1 MNFSLFGVKVQ
12 IKKEYVVV
20 GAAILVVAIMLI
32 GYNLIK
38 KDRGI
43 IIDAKANP
51 NGGVNVQVGADDKG
65 HEGGKDAGMDD
76 DEPDEIKVYVTG
88 CVNNPGVVTLLRGQ
102 ILEDAVIAAGGA
114 TDEADIEN
122 INLAYILNYNMMIK
136 IRSIHEKIELEG
148 SNAAGMGVLLV
159 KNSGGAVVAEPTES
173 KKININTASVTELDT
188 LPGIGEATAEAIVKY
203 REQKGVFKKIE
214 DIMNIPGIKEA
225 KFESIKDFITVN

>member
-1 MNFSLFGVKVQ
+1 MNFSLFGIKVQ
-12 IKKEYVVV
+12 IKKEFLVV
-20 GAAILVVAIMLI
+20 GAAILVIAIMLI

-43 IIDAKANP
+43 IIDANANSS
-51 NGGVNVQVGADDKG
+51 GGVNVQVGADDKDD
-65 HEGGKDAGMDD
+65 KDDGNADE
-76 DEPDEIKVYVTG
+76 EPDEIKVYVTG
-88 CVNNPGVVTLLRGQ
+88 CVKKPGVVTLRRGQ
-102 ILEDAVIAAGGA
+102 ILEDAIIAAGGA

-136 IRSIHEKIELEG
+136 IRSIHEKVELEG

-159 KNSGGAVVAEPTES
+159 KNSGGAVVAEPTDS
-173 KKININTASVTELDT
+173 KKININSASIAELDT

-203 REQKGVFKKIE
+203 REQNGVFKKIE